1 MASDDFY
8 CNWNGSETA
17 GLFKDS
23 ARQRSQTITNSK
35 WSQGVC
41 LTLKG
46 VSVIAIR
53 IKRKV
58 NRGKK
63 TFKLPLIKSYGVRDQ
78 ILHPDGYYSLAKRR
92 KITLC
97 HSPQ

>member
-23 ARQRSQTITNSK
+23 ARLRSQTITNSK

-41 LTLKG
+41 LTLEG

-53 IKRKV
+53 IKTV
-58 NRGKK
+58 GKQREK
-63 TFKLPLIKSYGVRDQ
+63 DI
-78 ILHPDGYYSLAKRR
+78 
-92 KITLC
+92 
-97 HSPQ
+97 

>member
-1 MASDDFY
+1 MVSDDFY

-23 ARQRSQTITNSK
+23 ARLRSQTTTNSG

-41 LTLKG
+41 LTLEG
-46 VSVIAIR
+46 APVMAVM
-53 IKRKV
+53 IKLQV

-63 TFKLPLIKSYGVRDQ
+63 AFKLPLIKSYGERDQ
-78 ILHPDGYYSLAKRR
+78 ILFPDGYFSSAKRR
-92 KITLC
+92 KITRC
-97 HSPQ
+97 HFPQ